1 MRKSTPTLLLAAGA
15 AVALAACAGTPRSAA
30 TPAVR
35 TVQPITTTSGADPT
49 SGITA
54 HGVGQISGTPNVLTI
69 SVGVQTTAG
78 HAVDALGQNSQKARA
93 VIEALKGNGVADKDI
108 QTSQLS
114 LSPHYTSPNVL
125 TGYDVSDTVT
135 AKLRDV
141 GRAGQAID
149 AAAAAAG
156 DAGRLQGV
164 SFSFDDDTGLKAQA
178 RRDAVVQA
186 RAQAQ
191 QLADAAG
198 VKLGALRSLTETSQ
212 STPWPV
218 EFANAGGA
226 GAPAAPTPIQAGT
239 QDLTVE
245 VTAVYEVTS

>member
-15 AVALAACAGTPRSAA
+15 AVALASCAGTPRSALA
-30 TPAVR
+30 PAVR
-35 TVQPITTTSGADPT
+35 TVQPIATTSGADPAP
-49 SGITA
+49 GITA

-78 HAVDALGQNSQKARA
+78 HAVDALGQNGQKARA
-93 VIEALKGNGVADKDI
+93 VIDALKGNGVADKDI

-114 LSPHYTSPNVL
+114 LWPHYTSPNVL

-149 AAAAAAG
+149 AAVAAAG

-178 RRDAVVQA
+178 RHDAVVQA

-218 EFANAGGA
+218 QFAGATGGA
-226 GAPAAPTPIQAGT
+226 VPAAPTPIQAGT
-239 QDLTVE
+239 QNLTVE
-245 VTAVYEVTS
+245 VTTVYDVSS

>member
-1 MRKSTPTLLLAAGA
+1 MRKSSLIPLLATGA
-15 AVALAACAGTPRSAA
+15 AVVLAACAGTPRPAA
-30 TPAVR
+30 KPAVR
-35 TVQPITTTSGADPT
+35 IVQPISATTAADPA

-54 HGVGQISGTPNVLTI
+54 HGVGLISGTPNVLTV
-69 SVGVQTTAG
+69 SVGVQTTAA
-78 HAVDALGQNSQKARA
+78 HAVDALAQNGQKARA
-93 VIEALKGNGVADKDI
+93 VIDALKANGVADKDI

-114 LSPHYTSPNVL
+114 LSPHYTSPNIL

-149 AAAAAAG
+149 AAVAAAG

-164 SFSFDDDTGLKAQA
+164 SFSFDDDSGLKAQA
-178 RRDAVVQA
+178 RHDAVVQA

-212 STPWPV
+212 SMPWPV
-218 EFANAGGA
+218 GFA
-226 GAPAAPTPIQAGT
+226 GATPAAASTPIQPGT

-245 VTAVYEVTS
+245 VTAVYEVSS